1 MNHSLPLVTTLATA
15 LSLALVMGLIA
26 IKLKLPALVGYLLA
40 GIIIGPF
47 TPGFVANPHI
57 AAELAEIGII
67 LLMFGVGLHFSLD
80 DLLETRKIALPGALL
95 QIIVATFLGGG
106 VALCWGWSLM
116 SSIVFGLALS
126 VASTVVLIRAL
137 EAQKIVHSINGQ
149 IAVGWLIVEDIAMII
164 ALLFLPL
171 MAYWFDNTVTG
182 NENKNL
188 WLILGS
194 ALFKISS
201 FIVVMLLIGRWILP
215 KLLWQIARTGSRELF
230 TLCVIAAA
238 VSIAFGASKFFGLSL
253 SLGAFFSGVIIQE
266 SKFSRR
272 AAEESLPLRDAFAV
286 LFFVSVG
293 MLFNP
298 YIFIEQP
305 LRVLI
310 IVSIII
316 IGKSISAALL
326 VLVFRYP
333 LNTALT
339 VAASLAQIGEFS
351 FILSAYGVQLKLLS
365 LEGQDLILAGAL
377 ISIALNPFL
386 FKIIKPLQ
394 TWICAKSPWARS
406 LEPAEDPLME
416 LSITE
421 DEKYLSG
428 HVILAGYNQV
438 GKLIGTILT
447 NHNIHYVVIDQN
459 RELIEQLRIHK
470 IAAVYGN
477 SADPSALSQAHIAQA
492 GMIIVT
498 TFDVFDIR
506 QTLKEAQQLNPRIE
520 LVIQA
525 QNEEE
530 KTLLN
535 QEIKGTFFF
544 SEVELA
550 QSISQHVLE
559 RYGIQEF
566 KTD

>member
-1 MNHSLPLVTTLATA
+1 
-15 LSLALVMGLIA
+15 MGLE
-26 IKLKLPALVGYLLA
+26 
-40 GIIIGPF
+40 F
-47 TPGFVANPHI
+47 NGFN
-57 AAELAEIGII
+57 
-67 LLMFGVGLHFSLD
+67 S
-80 DLLETRKIALPGALL
+80 
-95 QIIVATFLGGG
+95 
-106 VALCWGWSLM
+106 
-116 SSIVFGLALS
+116 FGLALS

-171 MAYWFDNTVTG
+171 MTYWFDNTATG
-182 NENKNL
+182 SENNNL

-238 VSIAFGASKFFGLSL
+238 VSIAFGASKLFGLSL
-253 SLGAFFSGVIIQE
+253 SLGAFFSGMIIQE

-298 YIFIEQP
+298 YIFIEEP

-365 LEGQDLILAGAL
+365 IEGQDLILAGAL

-386 FKIIKPLQ
+386 FRAVKPLQ
-394 TWICAKSPWARS
+394 TWIYAKSSWARNF
-406 LEPAEDPLME
+406 EHAEDPLME
-416 LSITE
+416 LSTTD

-428 HVILAGYNQV
+428 HVVLVGYNQL

-459 RELIEQLRIHK
+459 RELIEQLRIQK
-470 IAAVYGN
+470 ITAVVGN
-477 SADPSALSQAHIAQA
+477 STDPSVLIQAHIAQA
-492 GMIIVT
+492 GMLIVT

-520 LVIQA
+520 LVIRA

-530 KTLLN
+530 TMLLN
-535 QEIKGTFFF
+535 QEIKGTYFV

-550 QSISQHVLE
+550 QSISQHILD
-559 RYGIQEF
+559 RYGLQEL
-566 KTD
+566 KID

>member
-15 LSLALVMGLIA
+15 LGLALVMGLIA

-80 DLLETRKIALPGALL
+80 NLLETRKIALPGAVL
-95 QIIVATFLGGG
+95 QIIVATALGAG
-106 VALCWGWSLM
+106 VAIFWGWNLI

-137 EAQKIVHSINGQ
+137 EDQKIIHSINGQ

-164 ALLFLPL
+164 VLLFLPL
-171 MAYWFDNTVTG
+171 MAYWLDNTVTG
-182 NENKNL
+182 NESKNL
-188 WLILGS
+188 WLILGG

-201 FIVVMLLIGRWILP
+201 FIVVMLLIGRWMLP

-238 VSIAFGASKFFGLSL
+238 VSIAFGASKLFGISL
-253 SLGAFFSGVIIQE
+253 SLGAFFSGMIIQE

-298 YIFIEQP
+298 YIFIDQP

-316 IGKSISAALL
+316 VGKSLSAMLL

-333 LNTALT
+333 LNTAVT

-351 FILSAYGVQLKLLS
+351 FILSAYGVQLNLLS
-365 LEGQDLILAGAL
+365 IEGQDLILAGAL

-386 FKIIKPLQ
+386 FKMIKPLQ
-394 TWICAKSPWARS
+394 TWICAKSPWALS
-406 LEPAEDPLME
+406 FEHAEDPLME
-416 LSITE
+416 LSLTE

-428 HVILAGYNQV
+428 HVVLVGYNQL

-447 NHNIHYVVIDQN
+447 NHKIHYVVIDQN
-459 RELIEQLRIHK
+459 RELIEQLRVHK
-470 IAAVYGN
+470 IAAVLGN
-477 SADPSALSQAHIAQA
+477 STDPSVLIQAHIAQA
-492 GMIIVT
+492 GMLIVT

-506 QTLKEAQQLNPRIE
+506 QTLKEAQQLNPIIE
-520 LVIQA
+520 LVIRA

-550 QSISQHVLE
+550 QSISQHVLD
-559 RYGIQEF
+559 RYGIQEL
-566 KTD
+566 KID